1 MKEIEISMVVSA
13 PNLTEDEVSDKFVK
27 WVEENNWSCGGS
39 VIGLAHSKSLHPSK
53 FQIGDEVIVNGRQA
67 KITAVKFTE
76 SKVYYGFDEDSLSLA
91 LYDSLDVKPIE

>member
-27 WVEENNWSCGGS
+27 WVEDNNWSCGGKIEDATNS
-39 VIGLAHSKSLHPSK
+39 NKLPSR
-53 FQIGDEVIVNGRQA
+53 FQRGEEVIVNGRKA

-76 SKVYYGFDEDSLSLA
+76 DKVYYGFDEDSLSLA